1 MLRRLAIAGA
11 MLIVSV
17 PVGKAE
23 CSSWITPS
31 KPSPISILCAVVGAM
46 EEVESGGD
54 PLAYNP
60 KEEARGILQI
70 RPIMVREI
78 NRICGTSYTNKDC
91 FDPIIATIMFIRMQ
105 YATNRKLNPEKA
117 ARLWNGGYKWK
128 SKESTL
134 QYWNAVKGRMHG
146 KKKV

>member
-54 PLAYNP
+54 PIAYNP

-105 YATNRKLNPEKA
+105 HATNRKLNPEKA
-117 ARLWNGGYKWK
+117 ARLWNGGYKGR

-134 QYWNAVKGRMHG
+134 QYWNDVKEVLRG

>member
-1 MLRRLAIAGA
+1 
-11 MLIVSV
+11 
-17 PVGKAE
+17 
-23 CSSWITPS
+23 
-31 KPSPISILCAVVGAM
+31 M

-105 YATNRKLNPEKA
+105 HATNRKLNPEKA

-134 QYWNAVKGRMHG
+134 QYWNDVKEVLRG